1 MTDCPYTFKNEW
13 KVSNEKHI
21 LRVSAID
28 ANGAIV
34 DSIERN
40 VSLEKTDLPEYT
52 RQHGNHLKEDIENAF
67 KEELIIRLKQSG
79 KI

>member
-1 MTDCPYTFKNEW
+1 MTDCPYTFK
-13 KVSNEKHI
+13 
-21 LRVSAID
+21 
-28 ANGAIV
+28 
-34 DSIERN
+34 IERN

-52 RQHGNHLKEDIENAF
+52 RQHGNHLKEDIEKVF